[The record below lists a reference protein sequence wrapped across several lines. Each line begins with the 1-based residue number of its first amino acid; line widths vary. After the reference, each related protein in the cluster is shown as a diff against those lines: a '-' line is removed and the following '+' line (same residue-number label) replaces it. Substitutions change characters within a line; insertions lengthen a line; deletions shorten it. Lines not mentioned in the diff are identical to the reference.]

1 METAGATAIGWR
13 ELLGGRRARLTA
25 GIVLVELVAA
35 VQSSVVASIMPAV
48 AHDLGG
54 VQFYGLVFSAF
65 MLAALASTP
74 AAGRQ
79 ADRIGPARP
88 FFTMVGIFTLGTVL
102 AGLAPSMPLL
112 AAARAVQGWG
122 GGAQYTIAY
131 GVVAKAYPEA
141 GRAKMLALL
150 SSVWIVPGLVGPGFG
165 SLLATTIGWRW
176 AFFAL
181 VPLIGL
187 ALAMTLPALRQMPG
201 GDAASPRVGFGWP
214 VLLALGTGL
223 LLTGLASA
231 TAVVGMAAAAVGL
244 VILIPALGRVL
255 PPGTFAARRGLPTVV
270 AVGLLSN
277 LSFFIGFFF
286 LPLLLTRVGGR
297 SLFEAGL
304 AVTLVNLTWTIG
316 SWLQQRMVGRWSSQA
331 VVAWSCALTVAGA
344 AVTISPA
351 FGAPVFVSYGA
362 WGLVGA
368 ATGASFN
375 ALYLTAV
382 GTAVAGGEGSA
393 VAALQTV
400 NRLGISL
407 GTGLAGA
414 AVALSGVRTG
424 LVAAFALAVVAAGTA
439 GLLSPRLTERLPR

>member
-1 METAGATAIGWR
+1 
-13 ELLGGRRARLTA
+13 
-25 GIVLVELVAA
+25 
-35 VQSSVVASIMPAV
+35 
-48 AHDLGG
+48 
-54 VQFYGLVFSAF
+54 
-65 MLAALASTP
+65 
-74 AAGRQ
+74 
-79 ADRIGPARP
+79 
-88 FFTMVGIFTLGTVL
+88 MVGIFTLGTVL

-131 GVVAKAYPEA
+131 GVIAKAYPEA

-165 SLLATTIGWRW
+165 SLLATTVGWRW

-187 ALAMTLPALRQMPG
+187 ALGMTFPALREMPG
-201 GDAASPRVGFGWP
+201 GDAATPRVGFRWP

-223 LLTGLASA
+223 LLTGLAST
-231 TAVVGMAAAAVGL
+231 TAVAGIAAAAIGL
-244 VILIPALGRVL
+244 VILIPALTRVL
-255 PPGTFAARRGLPTVV
+255 PAGTFAARRGLPTAV

-286 LPLLLTRVGGR
+286 LPLLLTRVAGR

-316 SWLQQRMVGRWSSQA
+316 SWLQQRMVGRWSSQ
-331 VVAWSCALTVAGA
+331 VVVGWSCALMVAGA
-344 AVTISPA
+344 AITISPA
-351 FGAPVFVSYGA
+351 FGAPVLLSYAA
-362 WGLVGA
+362 WGLVGT

-382 GTAVAGGEGSA
+382 GTAATGGEGSA

-400 NRLGISL
+400 NRLGIAL

-414 AVALSGVRTG
+414 AVAVTGVRSG
-424 LVAAFALAVVAAGTA
+424 LVAAFALAVVAAAAA
-439 GLLSPRLTERLPR
+439 GLLSPRLNPRPGEGT